1 MAAIPNKRPAATAH
15 DDAPLPQPEDDYVQ
29 WKLYCSALIVG
40 ACDGPI
46 GYARAFIMRGR
57 WAKSREVRDWLAD
70 CECMPRESREA
81 RNARVAEKITDL
93 IANWRN
99 YGNGIRRLGQA
110 LANGERVF
118 DYLTRT
124 FTGWNGP
131 CTLARCA
138 LGDDLPPSQRA
149 ARWFDTVAD
158 LIDFMPPIPQSV
170 LLRWTAKNAP
180 LSNEQEERERRA
192 AISAQARE
200 AKAEAIVDDMMR
212 ERADLA

>member
-1 MAAIPNKRPAATAH
+1 MAAIPNKRQAATAH
-15 DDAPLPQPEDDYVQ
+15 DDAQMPQPDDEYIH
-29 WKLYCSALIVG
+29 WRLYCSALIVG
-40 ACDGPI
+40 ACDGLI
-46 GYARAFIMRGR
+46 GYARAFIARGR

-70 CECMPRESREA
+70 CECLRGESREA

-99 YGNGIRRLGQA
+99 HGNGIRRLGQA
-110 LANGERVF
+110 LANGERVW
-118 DYLTRT
+118 DYLSRT
-124 FTGWNGP
+124 FSGWHGP

-158 LIDFMPPIPQSV
+158 LIQFMPPPPASV
-170 LLRWTAKNAP
+170 AARWAAKHAP
-180 LSNEQEERERRA
+180 PSSEQEERERRA
-192 AISAQARE
+192 AISAQERE
-200 AKAEAIVDDMMR
+200 AKAEAIVDDVMR